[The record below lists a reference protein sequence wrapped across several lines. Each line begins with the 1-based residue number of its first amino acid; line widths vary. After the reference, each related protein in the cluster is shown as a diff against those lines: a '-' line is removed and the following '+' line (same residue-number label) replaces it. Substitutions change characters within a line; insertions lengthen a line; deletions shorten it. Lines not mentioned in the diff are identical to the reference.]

1 MRKRIL
7 ATLLAFVLLFSGGA
21 VTAYA
26 YNVAVSGGLEST
38 PYSLR
43 WHSSM
48 TTAQKNAI
56 SSACG
61 AWTSAGYGKLAELSS
76 YSHTNSYP
84 TDNNYN
90 EISFTGSLEDDVLA
104 QCHRVFTSIFR
115 TKIKTA
121 DRGISTSHTFSTGT
135 PSSTQY
141 DLQSVITHE
150 VGHALGLGHPDDTEI
165 TAVMYKSFAPG
176 ETRRT
181 LSSDDI
187 AGIAAIYD

>member
-26 YNVAVSGGLEST
+26 YNVAVSGGLKST

-48 TTAQKNAI
+48 TTAKKNAI

-90 EISFTGSLEDDVLA
+90 EISFTG
-104 QCHRVFTSIFR
+104 
-115 TKIKTA
+115 
-121 DRGISTSHTFSTGT
+121 T

-150 VGHALGLGHPDDTEI
+150 VGHALGLGHPDDTER
-165 TAVMYKSFAPG
+165 TAVMYKSFSPG

>member
-48 TTAQKNAI
+48 TTAKKNAI

-90 EISFTGSLEDDVLA
+90 EISFTDSLEDDVLA

-115 TKIKTA
+115 TKIETA
-121 DRGISTSHTFSTGT
+121 DIGISIFSYNYSLRVAMNCLAIAFAILAAVFGKTKKK
-135 PSSTQY
+135 
-141 DLQSVITHE
+141 ITIIRI
-150 VGHALGLGHPDDTEI
+150 L
-165 TAVMYKSFAPG
+165 
-176 ETRRT
+176 
-181 LSSDDI
+181 LS
-187 AGIAAIYD
+187 AAIIIFILVFGMENNAIS

>member
-26 YNVAVSGGLEST
+26 YNVAVSGGLKST

-48 TTAQKNAI
+48 TTAKKNAI

-90 EISFTGSLEDDVLA
+90 EISFTDSLEDDVLA
-104 QCHRVFTSIFR
+104 QCHRVFTSIFYIKITR
-115 TKIKTA
+115 TYNSCGA
-121 DRGISTSHTFSTGT
+121 
-135 PSSTQY
+135 
-141 DLQSVITHE
+141 
-150 VGHALGLGHPDDTEI
+150 
-165 TAVMYKSFAPG
+165 APAASKARNPCP
-176 ETRRT
+176 TR
-181 LSSDDI
+181 LFWFHLH
-187 AGIAAIYD
+187 

>member
-48 TTAQKNAI
+48 TTAKKMLFQVHVVHGPQLVMENLQN
-56 SSACG
+56 
-61 AWTSAGYGKLAELSS
+61 YQS

-90 EISFTGSLEDDVLA
+90 EISFTDSLEDDVLA
-104 QCHRVFTSIFR
+104 QCHRVFTSILEQ
-115 TKIKTA
+115 KLKPQI
-121 DRGISTSHTFSTGT
+121 
-135 PSSTQY
+135 
-141 DLQSVITHE
+141 
-150 VGHALGLGHPDDTEI
+150 
-165 TAVMYKSFAPG
+165 
-176 ETRRT
+176 
-181 LSSDDI
+181 
-187 AGIAAIYD
+187 

>member
-26 YNVAVSGGLEST
+26 YNVAVSGGLKST

-48 TTAQKNAI
+48 TTAKKNAI

-90 EISFTGSLEDDVLA
+90 EISFTDSLEDDVLA
-104 QCHRVFTSIFR
+104 QCHRVFTSIF
-115 TKIKTA
+115 TQKI
-121 DRGISTSHTFSTGT
+121 RYEF
-135 PSSTQY
+135 
-141 DLQSVITHE
+141 
-150 VGHALGLGHPDDTEI
+150 
-165 TAVMYKSFAPG
+165 
-176 ETRRT
+176 
-181 LSSDDI
+181 
-187 AGIAAIYD
+187 

>member
-1 MRKRIL
+1 ME
-7 ATLLAFVLLFSGGA
+7 
-21 VTAYA
+21 
-26 YNVAVSGGLEST
+26 N
-38 PYSLR
+38 
-43 WHSSM
+43 
-48 TTAQKNAI
+48 
-56 SSACG
+56 
-61 AWTSAGYGKLAELSS
+61 LSS

-90 EISFTGSLEDDVLA
+90 EISFTDSLEDDVLA

-115 TKIKTA
+115 TKIETA
-121 DRGISTSHTFSTGT
+121 DIGISTSHTFSTGT

-150 VGHALGLGHPDDTEI
+150 VGHALGLGHPDDTER
-165 TAVMYKSFAPG
+165 TAVMYKSFSPG